1 MESSN
6 LGSCWLKR
14 AKAKVALIALAIA
27 AAFLIFN
34 VVVRVSMTYL
44 QLFQTFGLLIG
55 IIALIAVA
63 ISAAIF
69 LFALLNR

>member
-1 MESSN
+1 M
-6 LGSCWLKR
+6 GSCWLKR